1 MSHGRSGIDPYVSCV
16 PYPGIQSSPFNAH
29 DALLDVLFLLTQ
41 FICICSFPEGYSISF
56 LLIFQYSSPHS
67 SRPPL
72 GKLLQVLDC
81 GDTKDK
87 PPLLVGDD
95 GKLLL
100 PGGTLG
106 LAAAEEVLKILEG
119 RLHGNDTVGAAAA
132 LEACHGGGELVLG
145 LDLAAVEQRL
155 QMRDGEVSQQG
166 AGIGVDDGQVSVVT
180 LERREEG
187 EGDGVG
193 GVEGEGGG
201 RVEVLDGGL
210 GGEVL
215 ARYSVQGKS
224 QGVGGI

>member
-1 MSHGRSGIDPYVSCV
+1 M
-16 PYPGIQSSPFNAH
+16 
-29 DALLDVLFLLTQ
+29 LFLLTQ
-41 FICICSFPEGYSISF
+41 FICICSFSEGYSIS
-56 LLIFQYSSPHS
+56 LLLTFQHSSPRS

-72 GKLLQVLDC
+72 GKLLQVLDR
-81 GDTKDK
+81 GDAEDK

-100 PGGTLG
+100 PGGTIRLT
-106 LAAAEEVLKILEG
+106 AAEEVLKILEG
-119 RLHGNDTVGAAAA
+119 RLHGNDTVGAATA

-166 AGIGVDDGQVSVVT
+166 ASIGVDDGQVRVVA
-180 LERREEG
+180 LEGREEG

-210 GGEVL
+210 RGEVL
-215 ARYSVQGKS
+215 ALLFGTKQKPR
-224 QGVGGI
+224 I